1 MPHLSECEYA
11 EIEIENTTG
20 FFVKYDL
27 KVKKVYFRLLVMY
40 KNTVTESTLAI
51 LKLLAFLVI
60 LRPMSYALS
69 ERV

>member
-1 MPHLSECEYA
+1 MPYLSECEYA
-11 EIEIENTTG
+11 EIEIENSVS

-40 KNTVTESTLAI
+40 NNTVTAGTFSFEN
-51 LKLLAFLVI
+51 LLAFLAT
-60 LRPMSYALS
+60 LRLMSYALS